1 MLPRLDTLIVTGV
14 ETVQTERFGGELCR
28 RRALIVEG
36 LALHRESSQ
45 KLEMVLATDVFGP
58 SEGVLVEPGDFA
70 VPVDGAVDA
79 LAGRGARV
87 AVVGLCAVELF
98 SAAFVHR
105 VTCRD
110 FEFQA
115 FDDFPSESGVGVEV
129 VDYGLAVL
137 VLSCFQRV
145 ETVNVM
151 MEKLE

>member
-1 MLPRLDTLIVTGV
+1 
-14 ETVQTERFGGELCR
+14 
-28 RRALIVEG
+28 
-36 LALHRESSQ
+36 
-45 KLEMVLATDVFGP
+45 MVLAADVFGP

-137 VLSCFQRV
+137 VLSCFHRV
-145 ETVNVM
+145 ETVVVCSRHFGVHKVVI
-151 MEKLE
+151 EVVALSRAQRFHRSVAPD